1 MFNNKIREENSLDE
15 ETTDPLTILNAER
28 DLQRLMLSNFKS
40 IRPDIMDRL
49 KSTVNPY
56 VLNLALKSKNI
67 TGVSLK
73 KVFGIYRKPVNRN
86 FHFVDDNI

>member
-1 MFNNKIREENSLDE
+1 
-15 ETTDPLTILNAER
+15 
-28 DLQRLMLSNFKS
+28 
-40 IRPDIMDRL
+40 
-49 KSTVNPY
+49 VNPY

-86 FHFVDDNI
+86 FHFVDDNIWAFLISNYLAVQDIESDTTQYIELSKRVDNPSAIFFTQCKEENTKNK